1 MPFCSNCG
9 QQLTIGNEKFCPN
22 CGQDLKKGGG
32 AEAAATTTNHNN
44 VRDSI
49 NIQDTG
55 GDVFG
60 VGVRGSSNI
69 IGKNIVVGSGTIN
82 VSQQELAKIPVPEYA
97 SALREFSESVNQQL
111 KGRQI
116 PEEKVKDINNNL
128 NELAKEVQ
136 DIKPGEEEQQID
148 YVKQT
153 QIESKT
159 ATTIQKVL
167 DVLPEAAETV
177 STFTPLAPFSKL
189 IGKGVRQIVDAIAAK
204 RRR

>member
-9 QQLTIGNEKFCPN
+9 QQLTIGTEKFCPN
-22 CGQDLKKGGG
+22 CGKDLTGKAVVADNK
-32 AEAAATTTNHNN
+32 
-44 VRDSI
+44 DSI
-49 NIQDTG
+49 NIQGTG

-60 VGVRGSSNI
+60 VGVRGSGNV

-97 SALREFSESVNQQL
+97 NALKEFSDSVNQQL
-111 KGRQI
+111 KGTQI

-177 STFTPLAPFSKL
+177 ATFTPLAPFSKL
-189 IGKGVRQIVDAIAAK
+189 IGKGVQGIVDAIANK
-204 RRR
+204 RKK

>member
-1 MPFCSNCG
+1 MPFCSICGQQLTNGTEKFCSNCG
-9 QQLTIGNEKFCPN
+9 KDLTEKAVVADN
-22 CGQDLKKGGG
+22 K
-32 AEAAATTTNHNN
+32 
-44 VRDSI
+44 DSI
-49 NIQDTG
+49 NIQGTG

-60 VGVRGSSNI
+60 VGVRGSGNV

-97 SALREFSESVNQQL
+97 NALKEFSYSVNQQL
-111 KGRQI
+111 KGTQI

-148 YVKQT
+148 YVKKT

-167 DVLPEAAETV
+167 DDITNVAAND
-177 STFTPLAPFSKL
+177 S
-189 IGKGVRQIVDAIAAK
+189 Q
-204 RRR
+204 

>member
-9 QQLTIGNEKFCPN
+9 QQLTIGTEKFCPN
-22 CGQDLKKGGG
+22 CGKDLTGKAVVADNK
-32 AEAAATTTNHNN
+32 
-44 VRDSI
+44 DSI
-49 NIQDTG
+49 NIQGTG

-60 VGVRGSSNI
+60 VGVRGSGNV

-97 SALREFSESVNQQL
+97 NALKEFSDSVNQQL
-111 KGRQI
+111 KGTQI

-136 DIKPGEEEQQID
+136 DIKPGEEQQQID

-177 STFTPLAPFSKL
+177 ATFTPLAPFSKL
-189 IGKGVRQIVDAIAAK
+189 IGKGVQGIVDAIANK
-204 RRR
+204 RKK

>member
-1 MPFCSNCG
+1 MPFCSSCG
-9 QQLTIGNEKFCPN
+9 QQLTIGTEKFCPN
-22 CGQDLKKGGG
+22 CGQDLKKEGGE
-32 AEAAATTTNHNN
+32 AEATITNHN

-49 NIQDTG
+49 NIQGTG
-55 GDVFG
+55 GGVFG
-60 VGVRGSSNI
+60 VGVRGSGNI

-82 VSQQELAKIPVPEYA
+82 VSQQELSKIPVSEYA
-97 SALREFSESVNQQL
+97 NALREFSESVNQQL

-116 PEEKVKDINNNL
+116 PEEKVKEINNNL

-136 DIKPGEEEQQID
+136 DIKPEEEQQQID

-167 DVLPEAAETV
+167 DVLPEAAETA

-189 IGKGVRQIVDAIAAK
+189 IGKGVQGIVDAIAK
-204 RRR
+204 SKKS